1 MAVATAGSR
10 ALALARN
17 QVAGSGHGKQLFRD
31 VSGDGA
37 PTTPCALF
45 ACATVAR
52 DRDSSRVV

>member
-37 PTTPCALF
+37 PTTTMRSLR
-45 ACATVAR
+45 VR
-52 DRDSSRVV
+52 DGGSRP